1 MMFGWGRRRKQ
12 LLEEIEEHI
21 KLETQENLDAGMSQ
35 QAARRAAMR
44 KFGNPL
50 TAAED
55 SRDVWGGVWLE
66 RLAQDVRY
74 ALRQLRRN
82 PEFAL
87 TAVTVFALGLFAS
100 TAIYAFVDAALVK
113 PLPYRSPGRLIA
125 LYERIPVGDRYHL
138 SYLDYKEWRR
148 RNRVFSS
155 LDVYRPESVTLRGAG
170 GAEEVSGALVSD
182 GFFGTLGVAPLLG
195 RDFRRGE
202 EEPSAVKTVILSYES
217 WQKRFAADRGVVGRS
232 TTING
237 APFVIVGVLPQ
248 DFHFAPV
255 GRAEFWM
262 TLRGRCKDNFGCF
275 PFYGVARLKD
285 GVSLSAAAENL
296 TDISRELAQEY
307 PKSNRDRTS
316 TVLPLTEAILGNIR
330 PTLITLLS
338 GAALLCLIGFVN
350 VSSLLLVKTE
360 SRRREIAVREAL
372 GASRLRLTRQFMI
385 EGFLLA
391 GCGLAL
397 GLAVTLLSLNVL
409 KHQIPAPALAAMP
422 YLEAMQWNARIPL
435 FASAIAIVGGLLFA
449 AAPMLHLMRLNVYEG
464 LREGDR
470 SSSGRSWRRSGA
482 SLVVV
487 ELAITMVLLV
497 SAGLLAKSFYRLLH
511 VDTGIATDRLAVIH
525 VVRLGNWE
533 DAARNIALEREIRSQ
548 LSKLPG
554 VDSAGVTGELALGS
568 GERFTSR
575 FVHFRV
581 DGRAYVGEGNEAIYQ
596 TVGVGYFE
604 TVRARLTAG
613 RFFSVTDDSSRA
625 PVALI
630 NQTMARQEF
639 GEESA
644 LGKRIIGQYDPE
656 HPIEVVGVVADVK
669 DGPLDLKPTPAVYIP
684 FDQATTNDFYVN
696 LRTSQA
702 PGVVLLSA
710 AKALRQIDPALI
722 VDEEET
728 MTDRI
733 SNSEAA
739 YLHRSAAWVVGA
751 FAGMALLLGV
761 VGLYGVISYS
771 VTQRRREIGVR
782 MALGAQRSAVYR
794 LVMREA
800 IYLSVAGIVGG
811 LLCSFAA
818 TTLLRSLLFGVTRW
832 DEGTL
837 FAVTCIL
844 LVSALLASYLPALR
858 ATRVD
863 PVVALRAE

>member
-1 MMFGWGRRRKQ
+1 M
-12 LLEEIEEHI
+12 
-21 KLETQENLDAGMSQ
+21 
-35 QAARRAAMR
+35 
-44 KFGNPL
+44 
-50 TAAED
+50 
-55 SRDVWGGVWLE
+55 E

-82 PEFAL
+82 PEFTL

-113 PLPYRSPGRLIA
+113 PLPYRSPGRLFA

-155 LDVYRPESVTLRGAG
+155 LDVYRPQSVLLRGAR
-170 GAEEVSGALVSD
+170 GAEEASGALVSD

-202 EEPSAVKTVILSYES
+202 EEPSAVATVILSYEA

-248 DFHFAPV
+248 GFHFAPV
-255 GRAEFWM
+255 GPAEFWM

-285 GVSLSAAAENL
+285 GLSLSAAAENL
-296 TDISRELAQEY
+296 TDISRELALQY

-316 TVLPLTEAILGNIR
+316 TVLPLTEAILGNIK

-372 GASRLRLTRQFMI
+372 GASRLRLTRQFMV

-391 GCGLAL
+391 GCGLAV
-397 GLAVTLLSLNVL
+397 GLVITFFSLDVL

-422 YLEAMQWNARIPL
+422 YLEEMQWNAHIPL
-435 FASAIAIVGGLLFA
+435 FASVIAIVGGLLFA
-449 AAPMLHLMRLNVYEG
+449 AAPMFHLVRLDVYAG

-525 VVRLGNWE
+525 VLRQGNWQ

-554 VDSAGVTGELALGS
+554 VESIGLAGEPAVGS
-568 GERFTSR
+568 GEAYTHLFS
-575 FVHFRV
+575 HFRV
-581 DGRAYVGEGNEAIYQ
+581 DGRSYVGEGNEAIDQ
-596 TVGVGYFE
+596 MAGVGYFE
-604 TVRARLTAG
+604 TLRARLIAG
-613 RFFSVTDDSSRA
+613 RFFAVTDDGSR
-625 PVALI
+625 PRVAVI

-639 GEESA
+639 GEEPA
-644 LGKRIIGQYDPE
+644 IGKRIISQYDPE
-656 HPIEVVGVVADVK
+656 HTIEIVGVVADLK
-669 DGPLDLKPTPAVYIP
+669 DGPLDMKPIPAVYRP
-684 FDQATTNDFYVN
+684 FDQISTNEFYVSF
-696 LRTSQA
+696 RTSQPVGA
-702 PGVVLLSA
+702 VLPSA
-710 AKALRQIDPALI
+710 AIALRHLGPALI

-739 YLHRSAAWVVGA
+739 YLHRSAAWIVGA
-751 FAGMALLLGV
+751 FAGMALLLGI

-800 IYLSVAGIVGG
+800 VYLSIAGIAGG
-811 LLCSFAA
+811 LLCSFVA
-818 TTLLRSLLFGVTRW
+818 TMLLRSLLFGVTRW
-832 DEGTL
+832 DGGTL

-844 LVSALLASYLPALR
+844 LVSALLASFLPSLR